1 MRRLAVIFAF
11 ATRVAW
17 AGSSPPSP
25 QAGMVVAKTDAPLP
39 MVDSK
44 LDVDVRGPV
53 ATVSVAQTFRNDDGA
68 PTEATYIFPLPPD
81 AAVTAMTIETGA
93 RTIHAAIERRAAAQ
107 ARYEDA
113 IAKGLDA
120 GMLEQERPDVFTQ
133 SVAAIAPH
141 ATVTVHLRYDTAAR
155 YTDGTWQLVVPL
167 VVAPRYVPGSASGR
181 PTVGAGHSPDTDRAP
196 DASRVTPAASPG
208 AGGATE
214 LAIAFESGVDGVS
227 SPTHD
232 LARKGDR
239 YVLADAHS
247 DRDAVIRWRAK
258 QPAQGWVESDGA
270 AAIVVEAPPVP
281 AKRSPLR
288 ALLVFGSS
296 ATTAGD
302 GALIE
307 HGLEAAIVDALQPGD
322 LAATERGDFGT
333 PAQLRSIVEHTAPH
347 HRFDL
352 TRVLTRL
359 SPAHAP
365 IVLVTDGLVADDAA
379 AIAAARALG
388 VPVHVIG
395 FGPAPNR
402 SLLAAI
408 AAQTGGTLR
417 VAIVGD
423 DLRAIARG
431 VLADVATPP
440 APFAVTWGTLAASSI
455 VPALQPRLGAGQAAV
470 VFARVAAPKAANA
483 RAAGTVITLA
493 SIASAPAPAGATT
506 PNGPIARM
514 WARLEL
520 DELVAAGNAKAIA
533 DHALA
538 NGLVS
543 PETSMVAIGSEV
555 TTSGGVRHTRA
566 VPVSLPAGMRW
577 QEIERETTATFDDE
591 SAKKRKVEDTKPR
604 ADKNREEDGESDE
617 GGDEDADER
626 SVRHHHA
633 GKAAPPPPAAAA
645 APPAESGAKT
655 ETLDVFENAPDEAET
670 VTTTGAISSRR
681 TLRLAAALG
690 GGLAYAQGTAAGI
703 GALTVRAD
711 LGTTLRGGVEGSL
724 WLGNGFHAQ
733 GEFGVYAGYRVNA
746 FELDLGPALHVGDG
760 IGPAL
765 AAAVRFYAAHHL
777 DIYLREDA
785 GLLFDAGTQFE
796 QSTTSAGLELSW

>member
-1 MRRLAVIFAF
+1 MRRLAVMLAF

-17 AGSSPPSP
+17 AGSSPPAP
-25 QAGMVVAKTDAPLP
+25 QAGMIVAKTEAPLP

-53 ATVSVAQTFRNDDGA
+53 ATVSVAQTFRNDDAA

-81 AAVTAMTIETGA
+81 AAVTAMTIETGT
-93 RTIHAAIERRAAAQ
+93 RTIHAAIERRAAAE

-155 YTDGTWQLVVPL
+155 FSDGTWQLVVPL

-181 PTVGAGHSPDTDRAP
+181 PTVGAGHSPDTNRAP

-214 LAIAFESGVDGVS
+214 LAVAFESGVDGVT

-232 LARKGDR
+232 LAHKGDR
-239 YVLADAHS
+239 YVIADAHS
-247 DRDAVIRWRAK
+247 DRDAVIRWHAT
-258 QPAQGWVESDGA
+258 QPAQGWVENDGA
-270 AAIVVEAPPVP
+270 AAIVVEAAPPP
-281 AKRSPLR
+281 AKRSPVR
-288 ALLVFGSS
+288 ATFVFGSS
-296 ATTAGD
+296 ATTVGD
-302 GALIE
+302 GALAL
-307 HGLEAAIVDALQPGD
+307 HGLETAIIDALGPGD

-333 PAQLRSIVEHTAPH
+333 PAQLRSMVEHSVAH

-352 TRVLTRL
+352 THVLTQL
-359 SPAHAP
+359 KPAHATV
-365 IVLVTDGLVADDAA
+365 VLVTDGLVADDAA
-379 AIAAARALG
+379 AIAAARSLG

-402 SLLAAI
+402 SLLSAI

-423 DLRAIARG
+423 DLPAIAKG

-470 VFARVAAPKAANA
+470 VFARIAAPKAANA
-483 RAAGTVITLA
+483 RAAGTVIALA
-493 SIASAPAPAGATT
+493 SIASPSVPAGATT
-506 PNGPIARM
+506 QNGPIARM

-520 DELVAAGNAKAIA
+520 DELVAAGNVKAIA

-538 NGLVS
+538 YGLVS

-555 TTSGGVRHTRA
+555 TTAGGVRHTRA

-577 QEIERETTATFDDE
+577 QDIERETENFDEEPAKKHKLEDHRDDDE
-591 SAKKRKVEDTKPR
+591 DDSKG
-604 ADKNREEDGESDE
+604 ADDD
-617 GGDEDADER
+617 DADER
-626 SVRHHHA
+626 PARHHNHHHPTRKA
-633 GKAAPPPPAAAA
+633 PEPAPAPTEAAPGTAAVI
-645 APPAESGAKT
+645 
-655 ETLDVFENAPDEAET
+655 DVFGADSAEAET
-670 VTTTGAISSRR
+670 IATTGSISERR

-690 GGLAYAQGTAAGI
+690 GGLAYAQGTAVGV
-703 GALTVRAD
+703 GALTVRGDVGRA
-711 LGTTLRGGVEGSL
+711 LRAGVEGSL
-724 WLGNGFHAQ
+724 WLAGGFHAQ
-733 GEFGVYAGYRVNA
+733 GELGVYAGYRVGTV
-746 FELDLGPALHVGDG
+746 ELDAGPALHVGDG

-765 AAAVRFYAAHHL
+765 AAAVRYHAIRHL

-785 GLLFDAGTQFE
+785 ALLFDAGTHFG